1 MAGRAK
7 TLAAAVVTA
16 IAAWN
21 ELPSGVTVSRVRNI
35 THLIADLPESTPAV
49 IAVIVANTDDQS
61 SRGDVAE
68 DVTLGIVLIANCT
81 SAAVA
86 DSDTWDETTE
96 KLRDHLRTS
105 TTFKNIT
112 VASGLVA
119 QRKAVNTTV
128 PCDAAVMDES
138 EVFVSVTEATWFISV
153 GNRS

>member
-16 IAAWN
+16 IAAWGD
-21 ELPSGVTVSRVRNI
+21 LPAGVTVSRVRNI
-35 THLIADLPESTPAV
+35 THLIADLPSDTPAV

-68 DVTLGIVLIANCT
+68 DVTLGIVLIANCN

-105 TTFKNIT
+105 TTFKSIT

-119 QRKAVNTTV
+119 QRRAVNTTV
-128 PCDAAVMDES
+128 PCDADVMDES